1 MKTGMKTRMQ
11 DWLARFGLD
20 TLTNRTI
27 LLMLI
32 GIGVVHI
39 ASLHAYQIALDREAT
54 IAADARLAD
63 RLLTIK
69 RAVMRV
75 VPAERE
81 PVAHELSG
89 GPIEAHWSRT
99 EHAVSGGPGSAEWE
113 SLRARL
119 QELAPEL
126 TGGQIIIGAN
136 RKLENDP
143 HLALISLQLPDES
156 WVNVSVFSRLTPP
169 STNHGTVL
177 STSLMAL
184 GVIGFAILLVRWMTR
199 PLQTFAAA
207 AQRLY
212 RGSDQARVPEDGPRE
227 VRELAIAFNEM
238 QARIKRLIDD
248 RTHALA
254 AVSHDLKTPIT
265 RLRLKTEGLGDAALA
280 ASVRADLAEMEEML
294 DQTLAYLRGERIDED
309 MRPLDLGALV
319 QTLVDDA
326 SDAGSRISFS
336 PAPRLVLEGRP
347 LALKRAIG
355 NLIDNAL
362 KYGGCAHVTLGLEA
376 ANARL
381 VIDDEGPGIP
391 PEQRE
396 LAFEPFRRLE
406 PSRNRETGGFGLG
419 LTIARTILNGHGGTI
434 ALANRE
440 AGGLSVSVT
449 LPLKAAAGS

>member
-1 MKTGMKTRMQ
+1 MRN
-11 DWLARFGLD
+11 WLRRFGLD

-39 ASLHAYQIALDREAT
+39 ASLYAYQIALDREAT

-75 VPAERE
+75 VPEERE

-99 EHAVSGGPGSAEWE
+99 EHAISGGPGSAEWE

-126 TGGQIIIGAN
+126 TSGQIIIGAN

-156 WVNVSVFSRLTPP
+156 WVNVSVFSKLTPP
-169 STNHGTVL
+169 TTNHGTML

-184 GVIGFAILLVRWMTR
+184 GVIGFAIVLVRWMTR
-199 PLQTFAAA
+199 PLQTFADA

-212 RGSDQARVPEDGPRE
+212 RGSDQARVPEEGPRE
-227 VRELAIAFNEM
+227 VRELAVAFNEM

-265 RLRLKTEGLGDAALA
+265 RLRLKTEGLKDVALA
-280 ASVRADLAEMEEML
+280 ASVRADLSEMEEML

-309 MRPLDLGALV
+309 VRTLDLGALV

-326 SDAGSRISFS
+326 SDAGSQISFN
-336 PAPRLVLEGRP
+336 PVPRLVLEGRP

-362 KYGGCAHVTLGLEA
+362 KYGGCAHITLSLDA

-381 VIDDEGPGIP
+381 VINDDGPGIP
-391 PEQRE
+391 TEQRE
-396 LAFEPFRRLE
+396 QAFEPFQRLE
-406 PSRNRETGGFGLG
+406 QSRNKDTGGFGLG
-419 LTIARTILNGHGGTI
+419 LTIARTILSGHGGSI
-434 ALANRE
+434 VLANRE
-440 AGGLSVSVT
+440 AGGLSVTVT
-449 LPLKAAAGS
+449 LPLQGSAA

>member
-1 MKTGMKTRMQ
+1 MSG
-11 DWLARFGLD
+11 WLKRFGLD

-32 GIGVVHI
+32 GIGIVHI
-39 ASLHAYQIALDREAT
+39 ASLHAYQIALDREAA
-54 IAADARLAD
+54 IASDARLAD
-63 RLLTIK
+63 RVLTIK

-75 VPAERE
+75 APAERE

-99 EHAVSGGPGSAEWE
+99 DHALPGGPGSAEWE
-113 SLRARL
+113 SLRTRM

-126 TGGQIIIGAN
+126 TRSQIIIGAN
-136 RKLENDP
+136 RKLESDP
-143 HLALISLQLPDES
+143 HLALISVQLPDDS
-156 WVNVSVFSRLTPP
+156 WINVSVFSRLTPP
-169 STNHGTVL
+169 ASSHGTVL

-212 RGSDQARVPEDGPRE
+212 KSSDQARVPEEGPRE

-265 RLRLKTEGLGDAALA
+265 RLRLKTEGLKDASLA
-280 ASVRADLAEMEEML
+280 ASVRADLSEMEEML
-294 DQTLAYLRGERIDED
+294 DQTLAFLRGERIDED
-309 MRPLDLGALV
+309 VRALDLAALV

-326 SDAGSRISFS
+326 SDAGSDVSF
-336 PAPRLVLEGRP
+336 PARPRLVLEGRP

-355 NLIDNAL
+355 NLIENAL
-362 KYGGCAHVTLGLEA
+362 KYGERARITLTSDAGHAL
-376 ANARL
+376 L
-381 VIDDEGPGIP
+381 VIDDDGPGIP
-391 PEQRE
+391 DDQLER
-396 LAFEPFRRLE
+396 AFEPFQRLE
-406 PSRNRETGGFGLG
+406 QSRNRQTGGFGLG
-419 LTIARTILNGHGGTI
+419 LTIAQTILTGHGGSI
-434 ALANRE
+434 VLANRE
-440 AGGLSVSVT
+440 AGGLMVT
-449 LPLKAAAGS
+449 VTMPLKATPT

>member
-1 MKTGMKTRMQ
+1 MRK
-11 DWLARFGLD
+11 WLARFGLD

-27 LLMLI
+27 LLILL
-32 GIGVVHI
+32 GIGVLHI
-39 ASLHAYQIALDREAT
+39 ASLHAYQLALVREAT
-54 IAADARLAD
+54 SAADARLAD

-75 VPAERE
+75 VPGERE
-81 PVAHELSG
+81 TVAHELSG

-99 EHAVSGGPGSAEWE
+99 EHAVAGGPGSAEWE
-113 SLRARL
+113 NLRASL

-126 TGGQIIIGAN
+126 TSGQIIIGAN

-156 WVNVSVFSRLTPP
+156 WINVSVFSKLTPP
-169 STNHGTVL
+169 SSNQGTVL

-184 GVIGFAILLVRWMTR
+184 GVIGFATVLVRWMTR
-199 PLQTFAAA
+199 PLQTFADA

-227 VRELAIAFNEM
+227 VRELAVAFNEM

-265 RLRLKTEGLGDAALA
+265 RLRLKTEGLKDAALA
-280 ASVRADLAEMEEML
+280 ASVRADLSEMEEML

-309 MRPLDLGALV
+309 MRPLDLGVLV

-326 SDAGSRISFS
+326 SDAGSQISFD
-336 PAPRLVLEGRP
+336 APLRLVLEGRP
-347 LALKRAIG
+347 LSLKRAIG

-362 KYGGCAHVTLGLEA
+362 KYGGSAHVTLSTDA
-376 ANARL
+376 ANARI
-381 VIDDEGPGIP
+381 VIDDDGPGIP
-391 PEQRE
+391 AEQHE
-396 LAFEPFRRLE
+396 QAFAPFQRLE
-406 PSRNRETGGFGLG
+406 QSRNKDTGGFGLG
-419 LTIARTILNGHGGTI
+419 LTIAQTILNGHGGSVV
-434 ALANRE
+434 LANRE
-440 AGGLSVSVT
+440 AGGLTVSVT
-449 LPLKAAAGS
+449 LPLKATAA